1 MFSFLFQINHLKHLK
16 TTTKKIISN
25 ETICLKILTV
35 PNFLQ
40 FLAKINLLIAKWY
53 QPLIT
58 M

>member
-16 TTTKKIISN
+16 TTKNIISN
-25 ETICLKILTV
+25 ETFCLKILTV

-53 QPLIT
+53 QPMIT
-58 M
+58 V